1 MNNVM
6 IGKKLEGIEIELSNM
21 KSILIKLVQHPEQ
34 NKTY

>member
-1 MNNVM
+1 M
-6 IGKKLEGIEIELSNM
+6 IGNKVEDIEIELFNM